1 VTDAMPVKVRLPAT
15 SANLGSAFDVAA
27 VALDLHLEVTAQKAE
42 QFSIQAIGRNT
53 SECSRPDGNLILAT
67 YAHVLR
73 DARLPVPAL
82 ALRVHNEIPLGMG
95 CGSSAAARLAG
106 LVLARTLGGLPWSDE
121 DLLAWATAREGHP
134 DNVAACWRGGLAV
147 SAVERCGALA
157 ASPAPIAMATVPVPA
172 GWSAAILLPRHPV
185 RTEVSRD
192 VLPQRYERAAV
203 VAALQRCGLLIAA
216 FATGCGALLRCAMD
230 DRMHQPYRRALCPLL
245 DYAESLSEVP
255 GVLGVA
261 LSGAGPALL
270 LVLDQTASRA
280 GLEAYIRQLPE
291 AAHLELLVCDFDR
304 RGAQVEPAPET
315 ILPGGPAGQAV
326 PER

>member
-1 VTDAMPVKVRLPAT
+1 VKEPAAVRVRLPAT

-27 VALDLHLEVTAQKAE
+27 VALDLHLEVTAQKAA
-42 QFSIQAIGRNT
+42 QFSIHATGRNT

-67 YAHVLR
+67 YAHVLQ
-73 DARLPVPAL
+73 DARLPVPPL

-106 LVLARTLGGLPWSDE
+106 LLLARMIGGLPWSDE

-147 SAVERCGALA
+147 SAVERCSALA

-172 GWSAAILLPRHPV
+172 GWSAAVLLPRHPV
-185 RTEVSRD
+185 LTEVSRD
-192 VLPQRYERAAV
+192 VLPKHYERAAV
-203 VAALQRCGLLIAA
+203 VATLQRCGLLIAA
-216 FATGCGALLRCAMD
+216 FATGSGALLRCAMD

-245 DYAESLSEVP
+245 DHAEALSRIP

-270 LVLDQTASRA
+270 LVLDQKASRDVLEKRA
-280 GLEAYIRQLPE
+280 GQLSD
-291 AAHLELLVCDFDR
+291 AADLELLFCDFDR
-304 RGAQVEPAPET
+304 RGAQVDPTPEAV
-315 ILPGGPAGQAV
+315 LQGGSARPV
-326 PER
+326 LPER